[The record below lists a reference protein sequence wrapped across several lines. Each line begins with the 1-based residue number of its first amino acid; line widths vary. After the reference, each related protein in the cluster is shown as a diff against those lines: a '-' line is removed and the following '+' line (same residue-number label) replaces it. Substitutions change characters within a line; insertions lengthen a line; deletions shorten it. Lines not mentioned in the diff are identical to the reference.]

1 VRHVR
6 RDGMD
11 ILKKLE
17 KDHKISQDDH
27 KRHDG
32 DIQKATDL
40 AISEIDHAL
49 AAKEKEILTV

>member
-1 VRHVR
+1 
-6 RDGMD
+6 MD
-11 ILKKLE
+11 IIKRLE
-17 KDHKISQDDH
+17 KEHKISQDDH

-32 DIQKATDL
+32 DVQKATDL